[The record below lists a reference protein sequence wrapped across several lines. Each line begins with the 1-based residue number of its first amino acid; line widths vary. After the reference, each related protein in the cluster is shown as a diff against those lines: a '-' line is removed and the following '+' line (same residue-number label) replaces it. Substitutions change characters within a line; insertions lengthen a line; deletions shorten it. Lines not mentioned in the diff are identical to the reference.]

1 MREKSGRARK
11 REDES
16 PSVGGG
22 RKSAAEERRG
32 RTEEGYTVERWWI
45 EEGRGRVGSSVEGLP
60 GWRYRRGD
68 RGGEGRGRVVRR
80 KGDRGEGLRGWKT
93 HPFSCL
99 PSLAV

>member
-32 RTEEGYTVERWWI
+32 GGGVAEEGYTAERWWI
-45 EEGRGRVGSSVEGLP
+45 EEGRGRMGSGVEGLP
-60 GWRYRRGD
+60 GGRGWRVPSGEPE
-68 RGGEGRGRVVRR
+68 EGRG
-80 KGDRGEGLRGWKT
+80 
-93 HPFSCL
+93 
-99 PSLAV
+99 

>member
-1 MREKSGRARK
+1 MRERKAGCARK

-22 RKSAAEERRG
+22 RKSTAEERQGGGG
-32 RTEEGYTVERWWI
+32 RRKATMERWWI
-45 EEGRGRVGSSVEGLP
+45 EEGRGRVGSGVEGLP
-60 GWRYRRGD
+60 GWQYRGQGGEWSGIRREGD
-68 RGGEGRGRVVRR
+68 R
-80 KGDRGEGLRGWKT
+80 DEGLRGWKT